1 MLLIPTKKS
10 EYKLIKKNEIS
21 ETGLKSI
28 AKNIVCFGCKKINQ
42 SKNECF
48 YNCNECNEIF
58 CEICI
63 TNCFQ
68 DGLFNAGML
77 LE

>member
-10 EYKLIKKNEIS
+10 EYKLIKKNEIA

-28 AKNIVCFGCKKINQ
+28 AENIVCFGCKKIKQ

-48 YNCNECNEIF
+48 YSCNDCNEIF
-58 CEICI
+58 CERCI
-63 TNCFQ
+63 THCFP
-68 DGLFNAGML
+68 DGLFNAGL
-77 LE
+77 LID